1 MSELTDY
8 LRQFSIDMGITPKGD
23 PPEEETPAPAPKT
36 EKTAEQI
43 EEEKAREKERKA
55 REEREREEERK
66 ATEEREKREKEIA
79 GLQKVAKIKSEWES
93 QKAEIQEELKD
104 FTGLKKLLNRKK
116 YNELTA
122 KNTEIEENLE
132 KLSRSLKARFGSD
145 NINKILFEREKP
157 KKSLNEV
164 LKFREKIEKANKK

>member
-23 PPEEETPAPAPKT
+23 PPEEETPAPAPSPKT

-43 EEEKAREKERKA
+43 AEEKER
-55 REEREREEERK
+55 ERK

-93 QKAEIQEELKD
+93 QKAEIQEELKN
-104 FTGLKKLLNRKK
+104 FTGLKKLINRKK

-132 KLSRSLKARFGSD
+132 KLSRSLKARFGNTDIPS
-145 NINKILFEREKP
+145 IMRELERP
-157 KKSLNEV
+157 KHSLIEV
-164 LKFREKIEKANKK
+164 LKYREKIEKANKK

>member
-23 PPEEETPAPAPKT
+23 SPEEETPAPAPAPKT

-43 EEEKAREKERKA
+43 AEEKER
-55 REEREREEERK
+55 ERK

-104 FTGLKKLLNRKK
+104 FTGLKKLINRKK

-132 KLSRSLKARFGSD
+132 KLSRSLKAKFGNTDIPS
-145 NINKILFEREKP
+145 IMRELERP
-157 KKSLNEV
+157 RKSLEEMFKRNAK
-164 LKFREKIEKANKK
+164 LIQQQKNRKNK